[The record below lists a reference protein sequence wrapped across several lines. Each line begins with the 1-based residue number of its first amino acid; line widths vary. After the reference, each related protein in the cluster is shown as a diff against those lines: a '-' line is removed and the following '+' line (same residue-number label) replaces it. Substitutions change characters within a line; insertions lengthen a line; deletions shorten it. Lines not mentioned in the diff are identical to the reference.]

1 MLSRARQRLD
11 GGGGEGG
18 KGGVTTKSGHIS
30 DVEYEPHPAQ
40 LEDDLPP
47 TDQEE
52 LDKLDLDLSKKKGLK
67 LLSTPS
73 GKIRDRLVPPWSR
86 DEGKS

>member
-11 GGGGEGG
+11 GGGGDG
-18 KGGVTTKSGHIS
+18 KVTTKSGHIS

-52 LDKLDLDLSKKKGLK
+52 LDKMDTELSKKKSLK

-73 GKIRDRLVPPWSR
+73 GKIRDRSSP
-86 DEGKS
+86 